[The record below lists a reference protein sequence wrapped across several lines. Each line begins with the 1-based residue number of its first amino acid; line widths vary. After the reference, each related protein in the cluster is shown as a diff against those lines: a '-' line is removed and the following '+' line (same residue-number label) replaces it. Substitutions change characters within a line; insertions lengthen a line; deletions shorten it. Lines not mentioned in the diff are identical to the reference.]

1 MNSQKSIEE
10 ILARVRATVHPEV
23 PQHLV
28 LEILRIQNEIPD
40 NDSEARRQLL
50 VAIDKFVKD
59 KGVSHVGT
67 EEA

>member
-10 ILARVRATVHPEV
+10 ILARVRGTLHPDV

-28 LEILRIQNEIPD
+28 AEILRIQNNIPD

-50 VAIDKFVKD
+50 VAIDEFVKD
-59 KGVSHVGT
+59 KGVSRAGT
-67 EEA
+67 E